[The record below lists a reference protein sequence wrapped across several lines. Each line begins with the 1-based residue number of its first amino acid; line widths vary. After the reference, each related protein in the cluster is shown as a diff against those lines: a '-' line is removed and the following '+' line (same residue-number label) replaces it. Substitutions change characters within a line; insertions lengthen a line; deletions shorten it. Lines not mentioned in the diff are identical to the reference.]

1 MRIAQGHL
9 ASWPQ
14 TPRPAPFPWISSAL
28 LIGCLAP
35 LLGHALMALS
45 ASIFQENGA
54 IEDAQALLLAFAA
67 LGFLNAYRRAGDA
80 KALFCVAMGAL
91 SILALQREIPACESA
106 FFEGGLCVPRAAKI
120 PLSGAVA
127 LIAGMLAL
135 AKRPR
140 WRSFLDLRNLAWVWP
155 VGIAA
160 LLLGAAELAE
170 HALHQEMEETLE
182 FGAYAYLATFAIWI
196 ARAPAVDKAH
206 RKAVKPETR

>member
-1 MRIAQGHL
+1 MPL
-9 ASWPQ
+9 ARGRLSSWPQ
-14 TPRPAPFPWISSAL
+14 TPRPQPLPWIGSAV
-28 LIGCLAP
+28 LIGALAP
-35 LLGHALMALS
+35 LLGHALLSLS
-45 ASIFQENGA
+45 AALFQENGA

-67 LGFLNAYRRAGDA
+67 FGFLKAYRSAADA

-91 SILALQREIPACESA
+91 AILALQREVPACESA
-106 FFEGGLCVPRAAKI
+106 FFEGGFCLPRPAKL
-120 PLSGAVA
+120 PLSALVA
-127 LIAGMLAL
+127 LGAGALAL

-182 FGAYAYLATFAIWI
+182 FGAYAYLASFALWI
-196 ARAPAVDKAH
+196 ARAPSL
-206 RKAVKPETR
+206 E